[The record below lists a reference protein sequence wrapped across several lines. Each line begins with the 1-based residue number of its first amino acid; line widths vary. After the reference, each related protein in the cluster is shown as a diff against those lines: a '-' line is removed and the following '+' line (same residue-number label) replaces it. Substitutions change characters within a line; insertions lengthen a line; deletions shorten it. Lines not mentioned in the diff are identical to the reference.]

1 MKKKG
6 WIKRLFPGG
15 NTPTGF
21 YSYFDHI
28 IDLKS
33 ANRLFL
39 IKGGPGVG
47 KSHLMKKI
55 GHQMVA
61 EGYDV
66 EFHHCS
72 ADPDSVD
79 AAYIPEL
86 KVALIDGTAP
96 HVIDPK
102 YPGAIDEIINLG
114 ECWIEDKMV
123 ANRESIMRSID
134 ENGKIYK
141 RVYKYLAAA
150 KLIHDDVEWVY
161 GQAMDFEKLSI
172 ETNQWMEKLLKGVK
186 PKKRLAKERHLF
198 GSALT
203 YQGHIDHSDTFISPI
218 KKIHYIKGAPG
229 TGKSTILLRLAARLA
244 EKGYDLEL
252 YHEPME
258 PEKLEAVIAPQLELA
273 VTTNSRYYDN
283 LSLDLDQYL
292 NVATLEKY
300 KDELMESE
308 RVYTYLMDNV
318 FCNLKKTKV
327 NHDEIE
333 TYYIPN
339 IDFSKVDVI
348 TENIVERILRF
359 K

>member
-15 NTPTGF
+15 NTSKGF

-55 GHQMVA
+55 GHLMVA

-123 ANRESIMRSID
+123 ANRSKIIKSID
-134 ENGKIYK
+134 ENGNIYK

-150 KLIHDDVEWVY
+150 KIIHDDIEWVY
-161 GQAMDFEKLSI
+161 GQAMDFEKLNI
-172 ETNQWMEKLLKGVK
+172 EANQWIEKLLKGIK
-186 PKKRLAKERHLF
+186 AKKKAAKIRHLF
-198 GSALT
+198 GSAIT
-203 YQGHIDHSDTFISPI
+203 YQGHINHTDTYITPL
-218 KKIHYIKGAPG
+218 KKIHYIKGAAG
-229 TGKSTILLRLAARLA
+229 TGKSTLLQRIADRLL
-244 EKGYDLEL
+244 EKGYDLEV
-252 YHEPME
+252 YHEPLE
-258 PEKLEAVIAPQLELA
+258 PDKLETVIAPELDLA
-273 VTTNSRYYDN
+273 ISINSSYDHC
-283 LSLDLDQYL
+283 LALDLDKYL
-292 NVATLEKY
+292 NMAVLEKY
-300 KDELMESE
+300 KDELMESD

-318 FCNLKKTKV
+318 LCNLKKTKV

-339 IDFSKVDVI
+339 IDFGKVDAI
-348 TENIVERILRF
+348 TEKIVERILQY